1 MTDDSRRGTRRPP
14 GSDPGALR
22 PGLTRSDRRAHG
34 DRTGRFTVTAHTTA
48 EAEHRSA
55 VEEMVRG
62 LTAEP
67 KRLSPKFLYHN
78 DGSRLFDEITRLDE
92 YYPTRVERSLLERHA
107 GAIVAEVRPGEIV
120 ELGPGSG
127 QKSGM
132 LIGPGLRAGTL
143 LRYVPFD
150 ISESAV
156 RESASSLLAAHP
168 DLDEIAGVVGD
179 FDRHLSAIPPTRGTR
194 LVAFLGSTIG
204 NLDPHEQRRLL
215 ADLCG
220 LMRRRDDALLIG
232 VDLLK
237 DRRVLEQA
245 YNDRRGVTALFNLNS
260 LEAANDLL
268 GAEIDAGLFRHR
280 AFFND
285 EHSRIEMHLEARA
298 DVSFTLPAVGDTVRL
313 RAGETIWT
321 ESSYKFTKEGF
332 AGTLREA
339 GFGDARWYTDREE
352 MFALALARPLLPA
365 GA

>member
-1 MTDDSRRGTRRPP
+1 MIGDVRPGARPP
-14 GSDPGALR
+14 PGGDPGA
-22 PGLTRSDRRAHG
+22 GG
-34 DRTGRFTVTAHTTA
+34 DRNGRFTVTAHTTA

-62 LTAEP
+62 LSGEP
-67 KRLSPKFLYHN
+67 KKLSPKFLYHN

-107 GAIVAEVRPGEIV
+107 AEIVAGVRPGEIV

-143 LRYVPFD
+143 VRYVPFD

-168 DLDEIAGVVGD
+168 DLGEIAAVVGD
-179 FDRHLSAIPPTRGTR
+179 FDRHLSTIPPAEGTR

-204 NLDPHEQRRLL
+204 NLEPQGQRRLL
-215 ADLCG
+215 ADLRA
-220 LMRRRDDALLIG
+220 LMRRGDALLIG

-237 DRRVLEQA
+237 DRRVLERA

-268 GAEIDAGLFRHR
+268 GAAIDAGLFRHR

-298 DVSFTLPAVGDTVRL
+298 DVSFTLPAAGGTLRL

-321 ESSYKFTKEGF
+321 ESSYKFTREGF
-332 AGTLREA
+332 AATLGEA
-339 GFGDARWYTDREE
+339 GFDAGRWYTDREE
-352 MFALALARPLLPA
+352 MFALVLARPLPPREA
-365 GA
+365 